1 MTVVFREWY
10 QCLANFSQRPE
21 SGCCREVEDF
31 PNESGKKDWRIIFDC
46 HFLWWFCLYILWF
59 WSLSKSFKS
68 LQVNVLV
75 ISEVTARS
83 VSMKLRRT
91 SVLKRRQ
98 QNVKDF
104 KKREHG
110 SFGKNAASTRPEIS
124 SVLLSSDT
132 DSSQSDENV
141 IDLTLGSRKRVED
154 EDETHAFVKSQT
166 NSSGAGQKISLSSSA
181 MAEDTL
187 GKLRV
192 MSNTTVPQVRSSS
205 PLNSERDDVEQS
217 ESAMDEFSGEFTVE
231 SGPSSPNPD
240 VNTARCR
247 ECESLFSK
255 MRRRTPSKTKNRDK
269 SKHLSFEK

>member
-1 MTVVFREWY
+1 M
-10 QCLANFSQRPE
+10 
-21 SGCCREVEDF
+21 
-31 PNESGKKDWRIIFDC
+31 
-46 HFLWWFCLYILWF
+46 YILWF

-98 QNVKDF
+98 QNVKGF
-104 KKREHG
+104 KKRENDRVSKHG
-110 SFGKNAASTRPEIS
+110 SFGKNAASSRPEIS

-154 EDETHAFVKSQT
+154 EDEARAFVKSQA

-192 MSNTTVPQVRSSS
+192 MSNTTVPEVRSSS
-205 PLNSERDDVEQS
+205 PLNSERDDGEQS
-217 ESAMDEFSGEFTVE
+217 ESAMDEFSGAFTVE